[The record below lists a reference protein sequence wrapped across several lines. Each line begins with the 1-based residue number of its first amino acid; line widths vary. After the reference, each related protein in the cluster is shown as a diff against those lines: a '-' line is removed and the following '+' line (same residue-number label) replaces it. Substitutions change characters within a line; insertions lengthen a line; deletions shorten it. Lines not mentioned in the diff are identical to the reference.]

1 MVRLCFEGL
10 DIECTIVH
18 DERVGLQSLVENNFD
33 VILLDLALP
42 EFSGF
47 DILKSLEEK
56 DLLDSRNTL
65 IFTASSLAR
74 EEIEEMFLSRVKGVL
89 KKPLSIDDQIQAV
102 KIFRKN

>member
-56 DLLDSRNTL
+56 DLLDSRNIL
-65 IFTASSLAR
+65 IFTASFLAR
-74 EEIEEMFLSRVKGVL
+74 EDYGKGVL
-89 KKPLSIDDQIQAV
+89 KKPLSIDDLIQAV